1 MRRALLVPLLMLAAC
16 GGDADV
22 EAPGMQAPGAAAVVG
37 VEVPMAHARTFRV
50 TDHDGYRIVDMRA
63 SIITWGGDAKGPEQ
77 SVRLL
82 LVPRDGQVPSLTGD
96 LAGATVVRTPVQ
108 RIAVNLAPF
117 EAMLRAIDADDRVV
131 AVGGAKSWDDD
142 LRGRVLAGEI
152 AQIGYGWHLPPQLDA
167 LVAARPDVL
176 LMSMGDL
183 GHTQHLDRIRGFGIP
198 VVPVFLD
205 AETSY
210 MGKVDYLRLVG
221 MLTGREAQ
229 ADAYV
234 AMVAD
239 NVARLKQA
247 AAAQPPKTVIAAW
260 FAGGDRWM
268 ATVRNGDG
276 QLLRDANG
284 VNLLAE
290 PDSPKRDAYVRIGT
304 ETLLARGREAECW
317 IARDSHSNSFG
328 ERAVLAQFR
337 AYRDGCMFAA
347 DGMTKPAA
355 DAFDLYE
362 TAVIRP
368 DLVLGDLVRMLHP
381 ALRDQPFLYVRPDGK
396 LP

>member
-1 MRRALLVPLLMLAAC
+1 MRAGLPLLLALLGTAC
-16 GGDADV
+16 GGN
-22 EAPGMQAPGAAAVVG
+22 EPGVPAASAGGARQAG
-37 VEVPMAHARTFRV
+37 VAVPMAHARTFRV
-50 TDHDGYRIVDMRA
+50 SDHGHYRVVDMRA

-82 LVPRDGQVPSLTGD
+82 LVPRDAEMPALTGD
-96 LAGATVVRTPVQ
+96 LAEATVVRTPVQ
-108 RIAVNLAPF
+108 RVAVNLAPF
-117 EAMLRAIDADDRVV
+117 EAMLRVLGAEERLV
-131 AVGGAKSWDDD
+131 AVGGAKSWDDA
-142 LRGRVLAGEI
+142 LRAKVLAGEV

-183 GHTQHLDRIRGFGIP
+183 GHTQHLDRIRALGIP

-205 AETSY
+205 AETDY
-210 MGKVDYLRLVG
+210 LGKVDYLRLVG
-221 MLTGREAQ
+221 MLTGREAE

-234 AMVAD
+234 AMVED
-239 NVARLKQA
+239 NVERLKRA

-284 VNLLAE
+284 INLLAE
-290 PDSPKRDAYVRIGT
+290 PDSPTRDAYVRIGT
-304 ETLLARGREAECW
+304 ETLLARGRDAACW
-317 IARDSHSNSFG
+317 IARDSHSNPFG

-337 AYRDGCMFAA
+337 AYREGCMFAA

-362 TAVIRP
+362 TAVLRP
-368 DLVLGDLVRMLHP
+368 DLVLGDMVRMLHP
-381 ALRDQPFLYVRPDGK
+381 PLRDAPFLYIQPDRR